1 MQSFHV
7 STANENESTWGNE
20 YEHYEHTFTHTYR
33 VTMVVS
39 DLGWVA
45 LDLKCSAILLR
56 QEKATAMA
64 HKPEEL
70 PKFKSVTTIVTL

>member
-1 MQSFHV
+1 
-7 STANENESTWGNE
+7 
-20 YEHYEHTFTHTYR
+20 
-33 VTMVVS
+33 MVVS